1 MKVLFK
7 NKTQYNKEIYKEFLE
22 FHQEKYGTSYI
33 FSTIVPTLLLIFC
46 IIVQLQSRNFYL
58 AILTTII
65 AILFAGWRF
74 YDPIKTVKKE
84 VQSKKIENEQE
95 FIFKFYEKHFNIY
108 SQKIN
113 SKIHYWQLHKI
124 FETEEFFYLY
134 IDKTHAF
141 LLSKKGFEM
150 GNSDEFAEFINRK
163 WRFKFKKQ

>member
-65 AILFAGWRF
+65 AILFAGWHF

-163 WRFKFKKQ
+163 CRFKFKKQ

>member
-7 NKTQYNKEIYKEFLE
+7 NKTKYNKEIYKEFLE
-22 FHQEKYGTSYI
+22 FHQEKYGASYI
-33 FSTIVPTLLLIFC
+33 FATVVPIILLIFC
-46 IIVQLQSRNFYL
+46 VIVQIQSRNFYL

-95 FIFKFYEKHFNIY
+95 FIFKFYKKNFDIY
-108 SQKIN
+108 SKKIN
-113 SKIHYWQLHKI
+113 SKIRYWQLHKI

-134 IDKTHAF
+134 KDKTHAF
-141 LLSKKGFEM
+141 LLSKQGFEV
-150 GNSDEFAEFINRK
+150 GTSDEFAEFINRK
-163 WRFKFKKQ
+163 CRFKFKKQ